1 MRNDKT
7 RSVAGL
13 LLSACLVIAGCSS
26 TTTASDSNFAGGPSN
41 AGRAPGGSGDP
52 ESASPGT
59 SAGASAGGG
68 GVADPGAAGAS
79 GTPQAGQLTA
89 GVWDDN
95 LNYEFFKQYLQQNDT
110 AAGAS
115 IFSATERDAAHA
127 RAMQPHGAK
136 TELDVAIVLDTTS
149 SMADEIKY
157 LQTEFE
163 VIATT
168 IKTKFPQTMPRF
180 GLVVYRDH
188 SDEYVT
194 RSVPFTTDVDAFR
207 ASLAAQS
214 ALGGGDLPEA
224 VPEGLTEGDGLGWR
238 TADNVAR
245 VMFWVADAPQHPGEE
260 QKVNVAANAARQLG
274 IHVYPVG
281 ASGVDNDAEL
291 AMRGT
296 AQITGGRYLFLTDD
310 SGIGS
315 SHAEPHIPCYVVT
328 ALHGAMVRMVESEMT
343 GTRPEPVASEIL
355 RTVGAPVD
363 GKCTLQDKSNVT
375 LY

>member
-1 MRNDKT
+1 MT
-7 RSVAGL
+7 RSLGGL
-13 LLSACLVIAGCSS
+13 LICGCVIIAGCSS
-26 TTTASDSNFAGGPSN
+26 ATSTDSGFAGDAPANS
-41 AGRAPGGSGDP
+41 GRAPGTPSDS
-52 ESASPGT
+52 ESAGSGT
-59 SAGASAGGG
+59 SAGASAGGSG
-68 GVADPGAAGAS
+68 GIADPGTPNAS
-79 GTPQAGQLTA
+79 ATHQSGQLTA

-95 LNYEFFKQYLQQNDT
+95 LNYDFFKQYLHQNDT

-115 IFSATERDAAHA
+115 IFTAAEQDAAHA

-149 SMADEIKY
+149 SMGDEIQY

-168 IKTKFPQTMPRF
+168 IKAKFPQTTPRF

-188 SDEYVT
+188 SDQYLT

-207 ASLAAQS
+207 GSLAAQS

-224 VPEGLTEGDGLGWR
+224 VPEGLTEGVGLGWR

-296 AQITGGRYLFLTDD
+296 AQVTGGRYLFLTDD
-310 SGIGS
+310 SGIGN

-343 GTRPEPVASEIL
+343 GTRPEPVASEIV
-355 RTVGAPVD
+355 RTVGSPVG

>member
-1 MRNDKT
+1 MT
-7 RSVAGL
+7 RSLGGL
-13 LLSACLVIAGCSS
+13 LICGCVIIAGCSS
-26 TTTASDSNFAGGPSN
+26 ATSTDSGFAGDAPANS
-41 AGRAPGGSGDP
+41 GRA
-52 ESASPGT
+52 PGT
-59 SAGASAGGG
+59 SAGASAGGSG
-68 GVADPGAAGAS
+68 GIADPGTPNAS
-79 GTPQAGQLTA
+79 ATHQSGQLTA

-95 LNYEFFKQYLQQNDT
+95 LNYDFFKQYLHQNDT

-115 IFSATERDAAHA
+115 IFTAAEQDAAHA

-149 SMADEIKY
+149 SMGDEIQY

-168 IKTKFPQTMPRF
+168 IKAKFPQTTPRF

-188 SDEYVT
+188 SDQYLT

-207 ASLAAQS
+207 GSLAAQS

-224 VPEGLTEGDGLGWR
+224 VPEGLTEGVGLGWR

-296 AQITGGRYLFLTDD
+296 AQVTGGRYLFLTDD
-310 SGIGS
+310 SGIGN

-343 GTRPEPVASEIL
+343 GTRPEPFASEIV
-355 RTVGAPVD
+355 RTVGSPVG